1 MKKLFYTS
9 LLLAGIAGG
18 TAPTL
23 VHAES
28 GKSSTVGQ
36 YVDDSAVTAKVKAR
50 FAEDQ
55 QVSAL
60 RINVET
66 LKGTVQLS
74 GFAATEAEKARA
86 AQLARGVAG
95 VTDVRNDIVVRGSA
109 SAGATSSGKTAEG
122 SGSTSSAGSSGS
134 GTTAAGSASKPASK
148 Y

>member
-18 TAPTL
+18 TAPTF
-23 VHAES
+23 VHAQ
-28 GKSSTVGQ
+28 SSTVGQ

-55 QVSAL
+55 QVSAM

-86 AQLARGVAG
+86 AQIARGVAG
-95 VTDVRNDIVVRGSA
+95 VADVRNDIVVRAGGSA
-109 SAGATSSGKTAEG
+109 NAG

-134 GTTAAGSASKPASK
+134 GTTAAGSGSR
-148 Y
+148 